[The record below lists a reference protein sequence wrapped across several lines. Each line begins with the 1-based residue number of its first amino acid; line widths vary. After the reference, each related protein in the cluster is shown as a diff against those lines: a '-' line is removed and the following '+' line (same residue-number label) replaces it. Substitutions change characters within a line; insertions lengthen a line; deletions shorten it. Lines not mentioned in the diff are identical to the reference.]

1 MTECV
6 HVLGQGFNIAH
17 MEHYVWCIHCK
28 KKWSKSEVEDAIN
41 ATDRLSAEDA
51 VTGGRIIRATGNDN
65 LADANQSYADAL
77 EGNDDR

>member
-28 KKWSKSEVEDAIN
+28 KRWSKSEVEGAIN
-41 ATDRLSAEDA
+41 ATDKLSANSAKEW
-51 VTGGRIIRATGNDN
+51 VVIVEEETGMIMSDVQA
-65 LADANQSYADAL
+65 YADMRD
-77 EGNDDR
+77 EK